1 MSDAMR
7 AETVTLDVDGDE
19 VEAYLAQPLDGG
31 PFGGVVVIHHMPGFD
46 DPTKEIVRHFAAV
59 GFLAI
64 CPNLYSREAPGKPPQ
79 EASAIVRA
87 AGGEPD
93 DRLVTDVAASAEH
106 LRSLPGSNG
115 KVGVIGYCSGGR
127 HAFLAACSLPFDAAV
142 NCYGGFVTSSPP
154 PESGLTNIVPVSH
167 LAPGLSCPLL
177 GLFGAQDPQPSPDDV
192 AELRRVLTEA
202 GKDFQFHTYEDA
214 GHAFFAVHRTAYR
227 PEAAMDGW
235 QKVEDFFTRHLSTR
249 IS

>member
-7 AETVTLDVDGDE
+7 AETVTLQVGGDE

-46 DPTKEIVRHFAAV
+46 EPTKEIVRHFGAR

-64 CPNLYSREAPGKPPQ
+64 CPNLYSRDAPGRPPE

-93 DRLVTDVAASAEH
+93 DRLVTDVAAAAEH
-106 LRSLPGSNG
+106 LRAHPRSNG

-127 HAFLAACSLPFDAAV
+127 HAFLAACKLPLDAAV
-142 NCYGGFVTSSPP
+142 DCYGGFVTSSPP
-154 PESGLTNIVPVSH
+154 PEAGLTNIVPVVH
-167 LAPGLSCPLL
+167 LAPDLSCPLL
-177 GLFGAQDPQPSPDDV
+177 GLFGAQDTAPSPADV
-192 AELRRVLTEA
+192 ADLEAALEAA
-202 GKDFQFHTYEDA
+202 GKDFEVHTYEDA
-214 GHAFFAVHRTAYR
+214 GHAFFAVNRAAYR

-235 QKVEDFFTRHLSTR
+235 KRVEAFFIEHLT
-249 IS
+249 